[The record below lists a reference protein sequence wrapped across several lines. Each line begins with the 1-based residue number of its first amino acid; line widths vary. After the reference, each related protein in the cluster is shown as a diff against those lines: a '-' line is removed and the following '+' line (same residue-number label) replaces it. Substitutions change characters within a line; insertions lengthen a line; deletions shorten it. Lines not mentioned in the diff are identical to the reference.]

1 MKIKLTKDEIA
12 DLMIAQNA
20 RLVDFENLKVPQHR
34 AEQYKEWLTK
44 SQKLLEK
51 LESLYMYYDQM
62 DKAAK

>member
-20 RLVDFENLKVPQHR
+20 RLADFENLKVPQHR

-44 SQKLLEK
+44 SEKLLKK

-62 DKAAK
+62 DKVA